1 MIYKYQSREGKMRV
15 KIGVSCHINQSES
28 HSFHR
33 ETFFHQWTGVKNKR
47 ILFTRVLGMHAGGW
61 IPSAIFPPFPKA
73 SMFFLSSFL
82 SFLFFFFPHL
92 FNPTNRLTKYNYSTI
107 QIEATNSQK
116 KRRKTSLHTMWM
128 ESKELHA
135 SHMERIERFVFFCR

>member
-1 MIYKYQSREGKMRV
+1 MRV
-15 KIGVSCHINQSES
+15 KIGVSCHINQSDS

-33 ETFFHQWTGVKNKR
+33 ETSFHQWTGVKNKR

-61 IPSAIFPPFPKA
+61 IPSATFPPFPKA
-73 SMFFLSSFL
+73 SVFFLSSFL
-82 SFLFFFFPHL
+82 SFLLFFFFPHL

-107 QIEATNSQK
+107 QIETTNSQK
-116 KRRKTSLHTMWM
+116 ERRKTSLDTMWM